1 MYKNNLYVVRKEV
14 NKTQAEIAQKLG
26 MNTNVYSRYE
36 RGDRDLPLSVAVQI
50 ADLFDVSLDY
60 IACRSVSPLGIQ
72 ADKDNK
78 YLYEN
83 AIQPLIESGDNE
95 KEALVI
101 VANNLRQSIKEA
113 TDMLDKI
120 EQQIIPDNQ

>member
-1 MYKNNLYVVRKEV
+1 VYKNNLYVVRKEA
-14 NKTQAEIAQKLG
+14 NKTQAEIAQELG

-36 RGDRDLPLSVAVQI
+36 RGDRDLPLSVAIQI
-50 ADLFDVSLDY
+50 ANLFDVSLDY

>member
-1 MYKNNLYVVRKEV
+1 MYNNNLYKARKERG
-14 NKTQAEIAQKLG
+14 KTQAEIAQALD
-26 MNTNVYSRYE
+26 MNVTVYSRYE
-36 RGDRDLPLSVAVQI
+36 RGDRDLPLSIAVQI
-50 ADLFDVSLDY
+50 SDLFDVSLDY
-60 IACRSVSPLGIQ
+60 IACRSISPLGIQ

-83 AIQPLIESGDNE
+83 AIQPLIENGDNQ

-120 EQQIIPDNQ
+120 EQQIAPDNQ

>member
-1 MYKNNLYVVRKEV
+1 MYKNNLYVVRKEA
-14 NKTQAEIAQKLG
+14 NKTQAEIAQELG

-36 RGDRDLPLSVAVQI
+36 RGDRDLPLSVAIQI
-50 ADLFDVSLDY
+50 ANLFDVSLDY